1 MFAWINRRCKQA
13 TGYSTVPFGGIS
25 IILVGDIA
33 QLPPITDQVLYH
45 TRPNSDLAIEG
56 YCIYKKFEKVVKF
69 EVNERAGGAD
79 DEQQRIRA
87 LQIKARDGNSNL
99 EDWNMLLL
107 RQPQNVVDIDNFENS
122 SVKLSF
128 GNEKVAKDNYERLK
142 ELQQTIV
149 QINAHHSNPKAKSL
163 SSEEMSGLEPTIYVS
178 KQARVMLTRNL
189 WTEAGLCNGTMG
201 TVKDIIFSEN
211 HSSPML
217 PIAIIIQFDKDYIG
231 PSFCKDTPNCVP
243 IYPVTS
249 SSNSFGNNLER
260 MQFPLRLAWSM
271 TIHKSQGLTLKKCW
285 IDLGTSERVA
295 GLTYAALSR
304 VCKISDLVI
313 EPVTFERLHSVKKT
327 SNYKYRLLEEARLE
341 RLAQDTLHN
350 HLVKQ

>member
-128 GNEKVAKDNYERLK
+128 GKEKVAKDNYERLK

-217 PIAIIIQFDKDYIG
+217 SIAIIIQFDKDYIG
-231 PSFCKDTPNCVP
+231 PSFCKDTPNCVL

-260 MQFPLRLAWSM
+260 MQFPLVNDYP
-271 TIHKSQGLTLKKCW
+271 Q
-285 IDLGTSERVA
+285 
-295 GLTYAALSR
+295 
-304 VCKISDLVI
+304 
-313 EPVTFERLHSVKKT
+313 VTRFNS
-327 SNYKYRLLEEARLE
+327 
-341 RLAQDTLHN
+341 
-350 HLVKQ
+350 